1 MTAEEVLIQ
10 KDRHIISI
18 DPNSTVADAIAKML
32 ENNIG
37 AILVK
42 DGEEYVGIWTERDLM
57 NNVVTDGFYSKT
69 SKIKD
74 YMNTNLD
81 LEPHTDTLFQLMD
94 KCLRKKHR
102 HLIIQKNGKI
112 IGMLSSGD
120 IGRAQLME
128 KSKEFDDLNK
138 MVKWDYYEDWK
149 WKKKNK

>member
-10 KDRHIISI
+10 KDRPIISI
-18 DPNSTVADAIAKML
+18 DPNSTIADAIAKML

>member
-1 MTAEEVLIQ
+1 MTAEEVLLQ
-10 KDRHIISI
+10 KDRPIISVNP
-18 DPNSTVADAIAKML
+18 DSTVAEAIEKML
-32 ENNIG
+32 QNNIG
-37 AILVK
+37 AILIK

-57 NNVVTDGFYSKT
+57 SNVVTEGFYSKT

-128 KSKEFDDLNK
+128 KSKEFDDLNN
-138 MVKWDYYEDWK
+138 MIKWDYYEDWK
-149 WKKKNK
+149 WKKKNR

>member
-10 KDRHIISI
+10 KDRPIISI
-18 DPNSTVADAIAKML
+18 DPNSTIADAIAKML

-57 NNVVTDGFYSKT
+57 NNVVTEGFYSKT

-81 LEPHTDTLFQLMD
+81 LEPHTDTLFPLMD

>member
-10 KDRHIISI
+10 KDRPIISI

-42 DGEEYVGIWTERDLM
+42 DGEKYVGIWTERDLM
-57 NNVVTDGFYSKT
+57 NNVVTEGFYSKT

-74 YMNTNLD
+74 YMNTNLE